1 MPLLV
6 THRNTQSVAALD
18 HQKLFLTT
26 AAAALFGDHPQHQ
39 QPINFTMSKYRSPF
53 LNGNSNQEES
63 YDKQR
68 EQGNFNLT

>member
-18 HQKLFLTT
+18 HQKLFYTT
-26 AAAALFGDHPQHQ
+26 AAVFGDHPHQ
-39 QPINFTMSKYRSPF
+39 QPINFKMSKYRSPF

-63 YDKQR
+63 YDKQN
-68 EQGNFNLT
+68 EQGN